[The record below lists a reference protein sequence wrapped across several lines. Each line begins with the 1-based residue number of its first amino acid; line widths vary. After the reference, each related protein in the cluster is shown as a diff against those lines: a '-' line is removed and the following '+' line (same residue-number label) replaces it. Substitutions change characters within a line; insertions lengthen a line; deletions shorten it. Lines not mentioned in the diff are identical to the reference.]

1 MVSEVNDFLSQQHC
15 DMLIE
20 LSQPQ
25 FFKTTTLGKEIDGY
39 RVAQGAWLS
48 SDSEAVKLLRKMV
61 SEHTSFPEENME
73 GTHIVK
79 YEIGGQYKV
88 HHDFFH
94 PGEDYF
100 EREVTKRGG
109 QRTKSALVYLND
121 DFTGGETEF
130 PQINIKVVPKK
141 GKLVIWDNLNPDG
154 SLDYTSLHAG
164 LPVESG
170 VKYIAVIWIREN
182 KFV

>member
-15 DMLIE
+15 EMLIE